1 MEYLSIIWELLINL
15 FEVIIFYLYIA
26 TILTPKKRKNWNL
39 TLFGLLALRYS
50 AITIGNAL
58 ELIPTYTILLA
69 FTFNF
74 LIAKILFK
82 EKKILC
88 IFWVG
93 IHSVLGIV
101 GELIS
106 YFLLITF
113 TPMQPNEILMG
124 ESYRFL
130 CTTLYIVC
138 LAALSFVV
146 STTFSKKTLFD
157 MKQKLFIFITMILG
171 IILTHSFMYIMID
184 LESHQSQFMN
194 VIILANALFLFF
206 FIFILVYI
214 YELALTIQK
223 NKDLQER
230 TKLLELETLQYNNL
244 LETTD
249 SLRAIKHDVHHHLA
263 TIQALIQTNDQARL
277 MQYLNEYEEHFN
289 LDYSISATGNIVI
302 DSILSAKLFLAKQ
315 QGTKL
320 EFSVMLPDS
329 IPFSDVSLSALLGN
343 LFDNALDACKR
354 LPDGRER
361 FITFHMK
368 AQEDMLVIHIENSFD
383 GIVKKDKNDTILSRK
398 KEPSHGIGLKRVRT
412 LIEEVNG
419 FTEIRHSDTIF
430 TVHIMV
436 PLENKHEL

>member
-1 MEYLSIIWELLINL
+1 MNYLSIVWDLLINL
-15 FEVIIFYLYIA
+15 FEVIIFYLYIS
-26 TILTPKKRKNWNL
+26 TILTPKERKHGNL
-39 TLFGLLALRYS
+39 ILWGLLLLRFF
-50 AITIGNAL
+50 AIPIGNAY
-58 ELIPTYTILLA
+58 ELTSTGRIIL
-69 FTFNF
+69 TFALNF
-74 LIAKILFK
+74 LIAKIPFK
-82 EKKILC
+82 EKPFLC
-88 IFWVG
+88 ALWVG
-93 IHSVLGIV
+93 IQSILGII
-101 GELIS
+101 GERIS

-113 TPMQPNEILMG
+113 TPMQPNEIFID

-130 CTTLYIVC
+130 YTTLHIIF
-138 LAALSFVV
+138 LAALSFWV
-146 STTFSKKTLFD
+146 STTVSRKHLFD
-157 MKQKLFIFITMILG
+157 MKHKVFVLLTMVIGMALAHS
-171 IILTHSFMYIMID
+171 ILTT
-184 LESHQSQFMN
+184 
-194 VIILANALFLFF
+194 ALFLMF
-206 FIFILVYI
+206 FIFILLYI
-214 YELALTIQK
+214 YELSLTIQE
-223 NKDLQER
+223 NTELQER

-244 LETTD
+244 LETTE

-277 MQYLNEYEEHFN
+277 MEYLNEYEAHFN
-289 LDYSISATGNIVI
+289 LDYTISATGNIVI
-302 DSILSAKLFLAKQ
+302 DSILSAKIFLAKQ

-343 LFDNALDACKR
+343 LFDNALEACKR
-354 LPDGRER
+354 LPEEKER

>member
-1 MEYLSIIWELLINL
+1 MNYLSIVWDLLINL
-15 FEVIIFYLYIA
+15 FEVIIFYLYIS
-26 TILTPKKRKNWNL
+26 TILTPKERKHGNL
-39 TLFGLLALRYS
+39 ILWGLLLLRFF
-50 AITIGNAL
+50 AIPIGNAY
-58 ELIPTYTILLA
+58 ELTSTGRIIL
-69 FTFNF
+69 TFALNF
-74 LIAKILFK
+74 LIAKIPFK
-82 EKKILC
+82 EKPFLC
-88 IFWVG
+88 ALWVG
-93 IHSVLGIV
+93 IQSILGII
-101 GELIS
+101 GERIS

-113 TPMQPNEILMG
+113 TPMQPNEIFID

-130 CTTLYIVC
+130 YTTLHIIF
-138 LAALSFVV
+138 LAALSFWV
-146 STTFSKKTLFD
+146 STTVSRKHLFD
-157 MKQKLFIFITMILG
+157 MKHKVFVLLTMVIGMALAHS
-171 IILTHSFMYIMID
+171 ILTT
-184 LESHQSQFMN
+184 
-194 VIILANALFLFF
+194 ALFLMF
-206 FIFILVYI
+206 FIFILLYI
-214 YELALTIQK
+214 YELSLTIQE
-223 NKDLQER
+223 NTELQER

-244 LETTD
+244 LETTE

-277 MQYLNEYEEHFN
+277 MEYLNEYEAHFN
-289 LDYSISATGNIVI
+289 LDYTISATGNIVI
-302 DSILSAKLFLAKQ
+302 DSILSAKIFLAKQ
-315 QGTKL
+315 QSTKL

-343 LFDNALDACKR
+343 LFDNALEACKR
-354 LPDGRER
+354 LPEEKER